1 MSVTDAI
8 WLFRRRV
15 VATSLREGGSVAA
28 RRFGVHRSTVYEWRR
43 AALAYGEDGL
53 RVRERRPPRM
63 PNAYDFLT
71 ERRIVAVALAWPTRG
86 CDFFAGV
93 LGQQGHRLSRTG
105 IQKCLHRKGLGQR
118 AERLALLEAQQ
129 LLDHGLVTS
138 RTQGLVD
145 RAAKRIR
152 ADRPGELVCFD
163 TLYVGELKEVGKV
176 GKVWALIAIDAAT
189 SWTWVRI
196 VNRVTQVGLASFLDE
211 IVAWLAARGARL
223 ECAFADNGPEY
234 VAKDF
239 AAALR
244 IRGARLRH
252 SDPGKP
258 WQNGK
263 VERFCQTLL
272 HECFRV
278 FFSRGRYNG
287 VRAVQ
292 RDVDAFL
299 GWYNRERPHQGHAN
313 RGLTPADRMRE
324 LGCPA

>member
-1 MSVTDAI
+1 MAQGCPRVRRGWPAGPLTSATADAQRVR
-8 WLFRRRV
+8 LPHRAADRRRR
-15 VATSLREGGSVAA
+15 AGLADPRLRLL
-28 RRFGVHRSTVYEWRR
+28 RRG
-43 AALAYGEDGL
+43 AQPA
-53 RVRERRPPRM
+53 
-63 PNAYDFLT
+63 
-71 ERRIVAVALAWPTRG
+71 
-86 CDFFAGV
+86 
-93 LGQQGHRLSRTG
+93 GHRVSRTG
-105 IQKCLHRKGLGQR
+105 IQKCLRCKGLGHK

-129 LLDHGLVTS
+129 LVDQGLVTQ

-211 IVAWLAARGARL
+211 IVGWLAQRGAQL

-234 VAKDF
+234 VAKLF
-239 AAALR
+239 EQALHA
-244 IRGARLRH
+244 RGARLRH

-287 VRAVQ
+287 VRVVQ

-324 LGCPA
+324 LGCPV